1 LNSIFPCNPLSLPTN
16 APKTPATSSSTG
28 KNAVI
33 PEALLKTVCTSSRLM
48 SDRETVR
55 PTGVEEMSGSER
67 VVRNGDGKGM
77 ICDDSMW

>member
-1 LNSIFPCNPLSLPTN
+1 
-16 APKTPATSSSTG
+16 
-28 KNAVI
+28 VI
-33 PEALLKTVCTSSRLM
+33 PEALLKTVCTSRRLM

-77 ICDDSMW
+77 ICDDSM